1 MQIVFCQAISIIAN
15 TLLLNK
21 NSHTDKNSHT
31 KLQYEQIKKEKQG
44 KSNLETQK
52 SIPYTNTNKITWLE
66 KQITHHQASAPTLTR
81 KHKYKTSEVEAL
93 YLMSRKDISLRVM
106 FKTQGQV
113 TRLHIWFKVQQLR
126 LGQFPKLTKNLFFV
140 LPTSSLPIL
149 NQ

>member
-15 TLLLNK
+15 TLLLN
-21 NSHTDKNSHT
+21 KNSHT

-81 KHKYKTSEVEAL
+81 KHKYKTSLVEAL
-93 YLMSRKDISLRVM
+93 PHEKERYQPLV
-106 FKTQGQV
+106 
-113 TRLHIWFKVQQLR
+113 HVQNPR
-126 LGQFPKLTKNLFFV
+126 
-140 LPTSSLPIL
+140 TSSPMTHMVQGPMAQTWPIPEAD
-149 NQ
+149 

>member
-52 SIPYTNTNKITWLE
+52 SITG
-66 KQITHHQASAPTLTR
+66 S
-81 KHKYKTSEVEAL
+81 
-93 YLMSRKDISLRVM
+93 
-106 FKTQGQV
+106 
-113 TRLHIWFKVQQLR
+113 
-126 LGQFPKLTKNLFFV
+126 
-140 LPTSSLPIL
+140 
-149 NQ
+149 

>member
-66 KQITHHQASAPTLTR
+66 KQITHHQASAPAFD
-81 KHKYKTSEVEAL
+81 K
-93 YLMSRKDISLRVM
+93 
-106 FKTQGQV
+106 KTQ
-113 TRLHIWFKVQQLR
+113 VQN
-126 LGQFPKLTKNLFFV
+126 K
-140 LPTSSLPIL
+140 
-149 NQ
+149 